1 MPFQQ
6 SLTAGV
12 QNCWLSFLDP
22 YNFAIGNST
31 TAPSAG
37 SIQGSY
43 PFIGIQQMPTGIS
56 EGEAVPI
63 EGDDTTLGSILFA
76 ANAPREFLMN
86 FGQGDQDLDALLQ
99 GTLVSS
105 EGDISMG
112 LADPAHPVYPTVC
125 LIVQARS
132 IKRDSGVAG
141 QAAWSGLIYPVVQ
154 IQPLN
159 REQFQ
164 GRAAGSYRYKGVAQE
179 AGHRP
184 WGVTIAEAVDGDIG
198 SYAFDFKSDNPITM
212 DAFTANG
219 VTTSWVLNKTPVSSS
234 PTTNKTRPY
243 IERIL
248 STPSSV
254 TPATKTV
261 VLPSAFTSGNRG
273 VILYEYSA

>member
-1 MPFQQ
+1 MPFQK

-22 YNFAIGNST
+22 FNFAIGNST

-37 SIQGSY
+37 NIQGSY
-43 PFIGIQQMPTGIS
+43 PFVGIQQMPTGIP
-56 EGEAVPI
+56 EGEPVPI
-63 EGDDTTLGSILFA
+63 PGDDTNLGSILFDSD
-76 ANAPREFLMN
+76 APREFLMN
-86 FGQGDQDLDALLQ
+86 FGQGDQALDALLQ

-105 EGDISMG
+105 EGDISLG
-112 LADPAHPVYPTVC
+112 LVDPAHPVYPTVT

-141 QAAWSGLIYPVVQ
+141 QAAWSGFIYPVVQ

-159 REQFQ
+159 RETFQ
-164 GRAAGSYRYKGVAQE
+164 GRTAGSYRYKGVAQV

-184 WGVTIAEAVDGDIG
+184 WGVTIAEALDGDTG
-198 SYAFDFKSDNPITM
+198 SYAFDFKSDNPITL

-219 VTTSWVLNKTPVSSS
+219 ILTSWVLNKTPVSST
-234 PTTNKTRPY
+234 PTTSKTRPY
-243 IERIL
+243 IERVL
-248 STPSSV
+248 STPTTV
-254 TPATKTV
+254 TPATKTI
-261 VLPSAFTSGNRG
+261 VLPSAFNSGNRG

>member
-31 TAPSAG
+31 STLSAG
-37 SIQGSY
+37 SIRGSY
-43 PFIGIQQMPTGIS
+43 PFVGIQQMPTGFQ
-56 EGEAVPI
+56 EGEPVSI
-63 EGDDTTLGSILFA
+63 DGDDTSLGSILFDS
-76 ANAPREFLMN
+76 NAPREFLMN

-132 IKRDSGVAG
+132 IKRDSGVSG
-141 QAAWSGLIYPVVQ
+141 QAAWTGLIYPVVQ

-159 REQFQ
+159 RETFQ
-164 GRAAGSYRYKGVAQE
+164 GRTAGSYRYKGVAQV

-184 WGVTIAEAVDGDIG
+184 WGVTIAEAVDGDTG
-198 SYAFDFKSDNPITM
+198 SYAFDFKSDNPITL
-212 DAFTANG
+212 DAFTADG
-219 VTTSWVLNKTPVSSS
+219 STTSWVLNKTPVSST
-234 PTTNKTRPY
+234 PTTSKTRPY
-243 IERIL
+243 IERVL

-254 TPATKTV
+254 TAATKTM
-261 VLPSAFTSGNRG
+261 VLPSGFTTGNRG
-273 VILYEYSA
+273 VVLYEYSA